1 MLFCGGIETTLTW
14 NVTIIVLFG
23 RIISRLIPVIGFSL
37 GLGTPSTRM
46 LFGTNVVPEAI
57 ASSRSICN
65 RYGTGVCNCDCIC
78 DDLTDTCNGSV
89 SGFNCTNICRSHFSI
104 YCI

>member
-1 MLFCGGIETTLTW
+1 MTAILLMLFCGGIETTLTW

-57 ASSRSICN
+57 ASSRRVFVIGIVPAFVTATV
-65 RYGTGVCNCDCIC
+65 YVMI
-78 DDLTDTCNGSV
+78 
-89 SGFNCTNICRSHFSI
+89 
-104 YCI
+104 